1 MRILL
6 VETDNSCSNRRR
18 QLLEKNGYG
27 VDLLS
32 DGAAAVDYAQA
43 GDYGLV
49 VLSERLA
56 GHGALGR
63 LREGGVTAPVLLLA
77 AEDTPASRAAGLED
91 GADDC
96 VGPEPDS
103 REFLARVRALTRR
116 ESRVPRDSTL
126 CYGDLTLRPERLCL
140 CRDGERVCLGS
151 KEFLLM
157 ECLMEAQ
164 GRVCSRQRLYERA
177 WGLLSDIEYNGVEVY
192 VSFLRRKLSELGSA
206 VSVCSVRGM
215 GYRLEY
221 PEKEG

>member
-6 VETDNSCSNRRR
+6 VEGDNSCSNRRR

-32 DGAAAVDYAQA
+32 DGTAAADYAQA

-49 VLSERLA
+49 VLSQRLA
-56 GHGALGR
+56 GRDAVQQ
-63 LREGGVTAPVLLLA
+63 LRSGGVTAAILLLA

-96 VGPEPDS
+96 MGPEPDS

-116 ESRVPRDSTL
+116 ESRVPQDSTL
-126 CYGDLTLRPERLCL
+126 FYGDLTLRRERLCL
-140 CRDGERVCLGS
+140 CREGESVCLGS
-151 KEFLLM
+151 KEFLLL

-192 VSFLRRKLSELGSA
+192 VSFLRRKLAELGSS
-206 VSVCSVRGM
+206 VSICSVRGM
-215 GYRLEY
+215 GYRLEC
-221 PEKEG
+221 PEMDG

>member
-32 DGAAAVDYAQA
+32 DGTATVDYAQA

-56 GHGALGR
+56 GREALGQ
-63 LREGGVTAPVLLLA
+63 LRQGGVTAPVLLLA
-77 AEDTPASRAAGLED
+77 AADTPANRAAGLED

-126 CYGDLTLRPERLCL
+126 SYGDLTLRRERLCL
-140 CRDGERVCLGS
+140 CRGGGSVCLGS

-192 VSFLRRKLSELGSA
+192 VTFLRRKLSELGSQ
-206 VSVCSVRGM
+206 VSICSVRGM
-215 GYRLEY
+215 GYRLES